1 MLKDENEQK
10 IPLPFLLS
18 YFLTETGAGTGQP
31 EAKTVAG

>member
-1 MLKDENEQK
+1 MKMDGNEQK

-18 YFLTETGAGTGQP
+18 YVLTETGAGTGQP